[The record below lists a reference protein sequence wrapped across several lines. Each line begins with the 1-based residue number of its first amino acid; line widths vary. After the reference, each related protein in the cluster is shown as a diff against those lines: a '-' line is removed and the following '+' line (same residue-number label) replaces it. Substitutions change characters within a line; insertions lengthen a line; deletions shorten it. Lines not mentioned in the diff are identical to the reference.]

1 MDLGLGNS
9 LSTRNQCNIKHLM
22 GGKPRQNAAAERR
35 GPGKPRRVPPGEGKL
50 AKWID
55 DTGQSRAVLARQLGI
70 GQPHL
75 DALCRE
81 DRRPSIVLAIK
92 INELAGDSVPLSYFT
107 TVVRKKD

>member
-1 MDLGLGNS
+1 M
-9 LSTRNQCNIKHLM
+9 RNESSIKHLM
-22 GGKPRQNAAAERR
+22 GGKPRQYAASERR

-55 DTGQSRAVLARQLGI
+55 DTGQSRAELAQQLGI

-81 DRRPSIVLAIK
+81 DRRPSIGLAVK
-92 INELAGDSVPLSYFT
+92 INELAGDRVPLSYFT
-107 TVVRKKD
+107 TVDRKKD